1 VALAEAVRRVCVLA
15 SASGC
20 GKTTVG
26 CALAARLGVPFVE
39 LDALVHGPNW
49 TETPDDELRAK
60 VTPIVAGD
68 GWVIDGS
75 YSRKLGTLVLDR
87 TDTVVWLDLPIRVWL
102 PRLIRRTARRM
113 GGREQ
118 IWNDNR
124 ETLRGVVW
132 GRESLFVWAFRSHF
146 RRRRL
151 YPRELAPYDVVRL
164 RSQAAVDRW
173 LASIYPSTDTAA
185 SVERPGRERPSRIG
199 RTT

>member
-118 IWNDNR
+118 LWNDNR

-151 YPRELAPYDVVRL
+151 YPPRARALRRRPAPVTGRGGPLAG
-164 RSQAAVDRW
+164 VD
-173 LASIYPSTDTAA
+173 LPLD
-185 SVERPGRERPSRIG
+185 
-199 RTT
+199 